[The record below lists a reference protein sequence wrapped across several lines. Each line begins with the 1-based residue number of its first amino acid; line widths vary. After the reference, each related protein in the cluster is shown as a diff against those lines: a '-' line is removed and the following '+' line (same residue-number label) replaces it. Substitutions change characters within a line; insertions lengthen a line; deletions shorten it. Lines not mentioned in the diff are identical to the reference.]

1 MATVRQ
7 KLIEK
12 YRPVLTA
19 MAEHGED
26 GDMNVLFDKLVSM
39 ANENGNGDTYYVP
52 EDFDYEELRKDTKGL
67 E

>member
-7 KLIEK
+7 KLIKK